1 MRAMEVVV
9 RYRDEGVAIGTCGC
23 VVLFAWRGDGTLERV
38 RAAEVIIRAHAEAWP
53 AIVLLHVIEDGVEP
67 PDGEAL
73 RTIGVTLDELHPRVV
88 GVAIAFEGGS
98 SWLAMVLD
106 ATAAVGAM
114 LRGRIPLKHAVDR
127 AEACL
132 WVQRRCEAA
141 GEPETPTRAELLQAL
156 GVLERAIVE
165 P

>member
-1 MRAMEVVV
+1 MRVMEVVV
-9 RYRDEGVAIGTCGC
+9 RHRDEGIAIGTCGC
-23 VVLFAWRGDGTLERV
+23 VVIFAWRGDATLERIL
-38 RAAEVIIRAHAEAWP
+38 AGDAILRAHAEVCP
-53 AIVLLHVIEDGVEP
+53 AIAFLHVIEDGVEP

-88 GVAIAFEGGS
+88 AVASVFEGGS

-106 ATAAVGAM
+106 ATAAVGAA
-114 LRGRIPLKHAVDR
+114 LRGRVPQKHAVDR

-141 GEPETPTRAELLQAL
+141 GAPETPTRDELLRAL
-156 GVLERAIVE
+156 DVVQRAVE